1 LDDLFEYLSVWVPV
15 TPRILSKLEG
25 KVVKRLNGFK
35 LLLKFHLENDLISDG
50 AYNAS
55 MINIDSL
62 FEKWEQ

>member
-1 LDDLFEYLSVWVPV
+1 MPV